1 MPGRIG
7 VVTMGT
13 KSMRV
18 SSDKPSVNEFLLKP
32 RPAAL
37 RLELPTFIMAGVAA
51 LSVYDPGLA
60 AAPGLLVAVGVA
72 VALSRPLRLRIDAPL
87 VLSTLLVALTAL
99 SSLWSKFPDASTG
112 AARNYAVVVVMFIAV
127 RHVIQT
133 IQQLRTVAVGYLA
146 GCAVLVY
153 RVWHENARQV
163 SALEGGRLDLAGLNV
178 NYAGYAF
185 IAGFAMIALLW
196 GTKRRTPGAR
206 LWLTAAGAS
215 IVLGIV
221 LSDTRGALIGLG
233 LMVAWLLM
241 CLAAKKPPIRLLV
254 GAVVV
259 AAAAITTG
267 AVDQASLAF
276 ENVFGRA
283 TGDWSGRLIVWPV
296 ARDFWASEDNFWF
309 GAGAGAFQLSNYYQ
323 VGAHNFILELGT
335 GMGIVGVLVYVA
347 VLWTSLGKRT
357 GADPRGKILVGC
369 FIAAS
374 ALSYLTGFWDHSPAA
389 WVGVGVFSRLG
400 LLDKD
405 PAAHW
410 SAVKPGVEKPKLSR
424 AERKWLDGVQGS
436 PRLSGR

>member
-13 KSMRV
+13 KSMLV
-18 SSDKPSVNEFLLKP
+18 SNDKPAVNEFLLEP
-32 RPAAL
+32 RPAGL
-37 RLELPTFIMAGVAA
+37 RLGLPTFIMAAVAA
-51 LSVYDPGLA
+51 LSVYDPGIAVTSGLYLA
-60 AAPGLLVAVGVA
+60 AVA
-72 VALSRPLRLRIDAPL
+72 VALSRPGRLRIDAPF
-87 VLSTLLVALTAL
+87 VLGVLLVGFAVA
-99 SSLWSKFPDASTG
+99 SSMWSRFPDASVG
-112 AARNYAVVVVMFIAV
+112 AARNYAVVVVIFIAA

-133 IQQLRTVAVGYLA
+133 LKQLRTVAVGYLV

-153 RVWHENARQV
+153 RVWSENAKQV
-163 SALEGGRLDLAGLNV
+163 SELEGGRLDLAGLNV

-185 IAGFAMIALLW
+185 VAGFAMIALLW

-206 LWLTAAGAS
+206 LWLAAAGAS

-241 CLAAKKPPIRLLV
+241 CLAAKTPPLRLLV
-254 GAVVV
+254 GGVIV
-259 AAAAITTG
+259 AAVAITTG

-283 TGDWSGRLIVWPV
+283 TGDWSGRLIIWPV
-296 ARDFWASEDNFWF
+296 ARDFWVSGDNFWIGS
-309 GAGAGAFQLSNYYQ
+309 GAGTFQFSNYYQ
-323 VGAHNFILELGT
+323 IGAHNFILELGT
-335 GMGIVGVLVYVA
+335 GMGIVGVLIYIA
-347 VLWTSLGKRT
+347 VLWTSLGRRST

-369 FIAAS
+369 FMAAS
-374 ALSYLTGFWDHSPAA
+374 ALSYLTGFWDHAPAA
-389 WVGVGVFSRLG
+389 WIGVAVFSRLG

-405 PAAHW
+405 AAAHW
-410 SAVKPGVEKPKLSR
+410 TAVKPSAEKPKLSK

-436 PRLSGR
+436 PELSGR

>member
-1 MPGRIG
+1 M
-7 VVTMGT
+7 
-13 KSMRV
+13 SN
-18 SSDKPSVNEFLLKP
+18 DKPFVNEFLLEP

-37 RLELPTFIMAGVAA
+37 RLGLPTFMMAAVAA
-51 LSVYDPGLA
+51 LSVYDPGIA
-60 AAPGLLVAVGVA
+60 GTWGVWAA
-72 VALSRPLRLRIDAPL
+72 VAAVVLSRPWRLRIDAPFL
-87 VLSTLLVALTAL
+87 LGALLVAFAAA
-99 SSLWSKFPDASTG
+99 SSLWSEFPDASLG
-112 AARNYAVVVVMFIAV
+112 AARNYAVVVVMFIAA

-133 IQQLRTVAVGYLA
+133 IQQLRTVAVGYLT

-153 RVWHENARQV
+153 RVWHENAKQV
-163 SALEGGRLDLAGLNV
+163 SGLEGGRLDLGGLNV

-185 IAGFAMIALLW
+185 VAGFAMIALLW
-196 GTKRRTPGAR
+196 GTKRRTAGTR
-206 LWLTAAGAS
+206 LWLAAAGAS

-241 CLAAKKPPIRLLV
+241 CLAAKTPPMRLLV
-254 GAVVV
+254 ATVLAG
-259 AAAAITTG
+259 AAAITTG

-283 TGDWSGRLIVWPV
+283 TGDWSGRLIIWPV
-296 ARDFWASEDNFWF
+296 ARDFWVSGGNFWF
-309 GAGAGAFQLSNYYQ
+309 GSGAGTFQLSNYFE
-323 VGAHNFILELGT
+323 VGAHNLILELGT
-335 GMGIVGVLVYVA
+335 GLGMVGVLMYVA
-347 VLWTSLGKRT
+347 VLWASLGKRAA
-357 GADPRGKILVGC
+357 GSDHRAAILIGC

-389 WVGVGVFSRLG
+389 WIGVAVFSRLG

-410 SAVKPGVEKPKLSR
+410 SAVKPGAEKPKLSR